1 MNCTFTLCMKITQ
14 LFILSKLDSNVN
26 TEITTGTTGK
36 ASKSRSLY
44 WSLLQQHVSHTVT
57 QHFPCGP
64 LTHPKSYLSVSFR
77 RWTLSTL
84 CAGSH
89 KEDVWSWSIGSG
101 CSRAEESKSRT
112 GVTVAGYCS
121 LQGGKPHLPG
131 PWPGKAAT
139 AIFEKM
145 LWSWSRKTSVYS
157 RIWASSELRAS

>member
-121 LQGGKPHLPG
+121 LQGGKPHLLVPG
-131 PWPGKAAT
+131 QVKQQLQFLKRCCEVGA
-139 AIFEKM
+139 EKR
-145 LWSWSRKTSVYS
+145 LSIQGFGPVVS
-157 RIWASSELRAS
+157 